1 MCSAAAAALRRSR
14 SKSRMQISGAGP
26 PIHSLPGSVS
36 CTRYSDKCER
46 NRINGA
52 DSAKDC
58 NTAKVSSS
66 RQTPTTDRGSLLA
79 KLSRG
84 EPLGAS
90 LIDIGFISHSV
101 AESLFYLVL
110 PGLPAIPYQIV
121 GCPGT

>member
-1 MCSAAAAALRRSR
+1 
-14 SKSRMQISGAGP
+14 SRMQISGAGP

-36 CTRYSDKCER
+36 CNRYSDRCER

-66 RQTPTTDRGSLLA
+66 RQMPTTDRGSLLA
-79 KLSRG
+79 KLSRV
-84 EPLGAS
+84 ELLGAS

-101 AESLFYLVL
+101 PEFVFFLALPDLLVD
-110 PGLPAIPYQIV
+110 PYRI
-121 GCPGT
+121 GDCP